1 VSVREPGFYWVRF
14 KRTIACMH
22 EYDPEIAFWGGSWML
37 SANSTDSPRDDELEV
52 LSERLV
58 PPGDLEASAF
68 EKATG
73 ALFRAAKAE
82 RVTVHLRLS
91 WLRQP
96 GARGWRCPECGDAAC
111 TGHPK
116 QPGAKAAPTAAK
128 SRAARTRR

>member
-1 VSVREPGFYWVRF
+1 MREPGFYWVR
-14 KRTIACMH
+14 RESWSGEPEVAH
-22 EYDPEIAFWGGSWML
+22 YDGEAFYPCGDDRCAME
-37 SANSTDSPRDDELEV
+37 DSDDPVQV
-52 LSERLV
+52 LSERLE

-91 WLRQP
+91 WPR
-96 GARGWRCPECGDAAC
+96 
-111 TGHPK
+111 